1 MVLLFRTVYSLRIAV
16 RRDRKVVSVRLTF
29 FHTHNG
35 ILPEGKEDIDV
46 PQVDAHDFKT
56 FEQI

>member
-1 MVLLFRTVYSLRIAV
+1 MRP
-16 RRDRKVVSVRLTF
+16 DRKVVFCKIKF
-29 FHTHNG
+29 FYLTHNG

-56 FEQI
+56 F